1 VSDDTQSIID
11 SKLWRIAQAVTER
24 VGVDATLT
32 YDAMLRLAT
41 EDTSG
46 RWASAF
52 VTGDDEQLI
61 ALFSE
66 NMPKVIVRTQE
77 VIRPEL
83 ALVDRALVDGT
94 DSLTPEERETVR
106 KWIGGGA
113 E

>member
-1 VSDDTQSIID
+1 MDMID
-11 SKLWRIAQAVTER
+11 IRLWRIALAVTER
-24 VGVDATLT
+24 VGVDTALT

-46 RWASAF
+46 RWASALA
-52 VTGDDEQLI
+52 TGDEEQLI

-66 NMPKVIVRTQE
+66 NMPKVIARTQE
-77 VIRPEL
+77 VMQPEL

-94 DSLTPEERETVR
+94 DSLTPEEQETVR